1 MGLVNTFDTAKYAGG
16 NGIADKVYG
25 VLDGGFGLAGDI
37 GSSVQK
43 RRQAKGLATSS
54 TWANNF
60 NNMKTGGGQ
69 FDFSK
74 LFGGGSSSASGG
86 TSGASG
92 AKGMA
97 TGAIGNAID
106 KTWTF
111 TNNMIGD
118 VYTKGRSK
126 FDSGVLNTAYGRSSD
141 DPFFGGI
148 GRDKNTKRLANDIRN
163 EGFVATS
170 NNMGDLQNEI
180 GSANLFNGEVS
191 GISNGQRTA
200 SVFQGSA
207 SGAAK
212 GAKIGSNFGPWG
224 MAIGAIAGGV
234 GGAIAKLFGNK
245 RAKRRLAA
253 LNKAIRYSNMSKD
266 QQVQD
271 SVNNMVTMNN
281 NKMFAR
287 MEANG
292 GWHDVVSRYN
302 AGLHYFADGGKIESS
317 STEGKISQR
326 KEDWPGITEINAGGS
341 HEENPNGGVLQGI
354 APDGAPNLV
363 EQGEVKISDITGGGN
378 QYVLSAR
385 IVITPEMAQQFGID
399 SKLVGLTYADG
410 FKKAYSQYKERQGN
424 PEVRNEVASLIS
436 KFQQAQD
443 AEKAQREAQMQMA
456 VMQSMTP
463 DQQQMMAQMAEQEAQ
478 AQAQAEQQAQAQ
490 QAAQMGQDP
499 MAQQQMMQQGQ
510 MPQEGMD
517 QLQSEAMQSQQPMS
531 EAEAQQMMMLGGGQ
545 QPMMANGGRFR
556 AKARRYDDGGLLS
569 SYIPSMTL
577 PAYPDYIEPRLPA
590 PALSYPL
597 GVSAS
602 PSYQSSLASRYQA
615 QYPSMPRFLQRLYA
629 MFGAPSF
636 PTADTPAVTSTP
648 TAVTTAPEGDDAAI
662 AGSERARLYD
672 DLGVDS
678 LRRRAKLDKAP
689 IIAGMYSWL
698 RSKDYMQDADKYN
711 RIIREGMSR
720 SMVSPERLGGYYRP
734 RYVDPNFNNAALSS
748 SSAQALRNAATLTN
762 GNRAAAAAVQSSI
775 FDRATRARG
784 EQLYQA
790 QLANEQARAQAAQM
804 NNGIDQANAQ
814 MRMQAAADNANRIYN
829 AYGFMEQNTAGVDQ
843 YNKTMKHNLYQNV
856 ANLMGKY
863 GVDARNRMTA
873 AIMAGNGLFGK
884 GAENVYT
891 GK

>member
-1 MGLVNTFDTAKYAGG
+1 MALVNTFDTTKYAGG

-25 VLDGGFGLAGDI
+25 ALDGGFGLAGDI

-43 RRQAKGLATSS
+43 RRQAKGLATNP
-54 TWANNF
+54 TWADNF

-126 FDSGVLNTAYGRSSD
+126 FDSGVLNTAYGQSTD

-148 GRDKNTKRLANDIRN
+148 GRNRNAERLANDIRN

-180 GSANLFNGEVS
+180 SSTNLFNGEVS
-191 GISNGQRTA
+191 GISDGQRTA

-234 GGAIAKLFGNK
+234 GGAVSKLFGNQ
-245 RAKRRLAA
+245 RAKRRLAK

-287 MEANG
+287 MEADG
-292 GWHDVVSRYN
+292 GWHEVMDRYN

-478 AQAQAEQQAQAQ
+478 AQAQAEQKAQAQ

-499 MAQQQMMQQGQ
+499 MAQQQIMQQG
-510 MPQEGMD
+510 GAD
-517 QLQSEAMQSQQPMS
+517 QLPPEAMQGQQPMS

-545 QPMMANGGRFR
+545 QPMANGGRFKTI
-556 AKARRYDDGGLLS
+556 KARRYDDGGPLS
-569 SYIPSMTL
+569 SYYTPLTTSPML
-577 PAYPDYIEPRLPA
+577 PD
-590 PALSYPL
+590 SYP
-597 GVSAS
+597 
-602 PSYQSSLASRYQA
+602 SSLASRYQA

-629 MFGAPSF
+629 RFGAPSF
-636 PTADTPAVTSTP
+636 PTADAPVSTP
-648 TAVTTAPEGDDAAI
+648 TSTATATVPEGDDAAI

-689 IIAGMYSWL
+689 VIAGLYSWL

-711 RIIREGMSR
+711 RIIREGLGR

-829 AYGFMEQNTAGVDQ
+829 AYGLMEQNTAGIDQ

-873 AIMAGNGLFGK
+873 AVMAGNGLFGK

>member
-1 MGLVNTFDTAKYAGG
+1 MALVNTFDTAKYAGG

-25 VLDGGFGLAGDI
+25 ALDGSFDFAGNI
-37 GSSVQK
+37 GSTVQK
-43 RRQAKGLATSS
+43 RRADKGLSTNA
-54 TWANNF
+54 TWARNF
-60 NNMKTGGGQ
+60 NSMKTGGGQ

-74 LFGGGSSSASGG
+74 LFGGSSSSASGG
-86 TSGASG
+86 TSGA
-92 AKGMA
+92 KGMA
-97 TGAIGNAID
+97 AGAIGNAID

-111 TNNMIGD
+111 ANNMIGD
-118 VYTKGRSK
+118 VYTRGRSK
-126 FDSGVLNTAYGRSSD
+126 FDSGVINTAYGQSSD

-148 GRDKNTKRLANDIRN
+148 GRNRNTERLANDIRN
-163 EGFVATS
+163 EGFVSTS

-180 GSANLFNGEVS
+180 ASTNLFNGEVS
-191 GISNGQRTA
+191 GISDGQRTA

-234 GGAIAKLFGNK
+234 GGAVSKLFGNQ

-271 SVNNMVTMNN
+271 SVNNMSTMNN
-281 NKMFAR
+281 NRMFSR
-287 MEANG
+287 MAADG
-292 GWHDVVSRYN
+292 GWQEVMSRYK

-317 STEGKISQR
+317 DTQGKISQS
-326 KEDWPGITEINAGGS
+326 KEDWPGITEFNAGGS
-341 HEENPNGGVLQGI
+341 HEENPNGGILQGI

-363 EQGEVKISDITGGGN
+363 EQGEVKISDIIGGGN
-378 QYVLSAR
+378 QYILSAR
-385 IVITPEMAQQFGID
+385 IVITPEMAQTYGID
-399 SKLVGLTYADG
+399 SKLIGMTYADG

-463 DQQQMMAQMAEQEAQ
+463 DQQQMVAQMAEQEAQ

-490 QAAQMGQDP
+490 QAAQQAAQMGQDP
-499 MAQQQMMQQGQ
+499 MAQQQMTQQGQ
-510 MPQEGMD
+510 MPPEDMGQMPP
-517 QLQSEAMQSQQPMS
+517 EAMQGQPPMS
-531 EAEAQQMMMLGGGQ
+531 EAEAQQMAMLGGGQ
-545 QPMMANGGRFR
+545 QPMMANGGRIRVKPRRFDNGGDFTVAPLTAPQPNYANFDNLYSR
-556 AKARRYDDGGLLS
+556 AKRWLS
-569 SYIPSMTL
+569 SSTPTDELLEGAKGWMGMPTL
-577 PAYPDYIEPRLPA
+577 P
-590 PALSYPL
+590 SYSIL
-597 GVSAS
+597 
-602 PSYQSSLASRYQA
+602 
-615 QYPSMPRFLQRLYA
+615 
-629 MFGAPSF
+629 
-636 PTADTPAVTSTP
+636 DTLRAAKKQPAVTVP
-648 TAVTTAPEGDDAAI
+648 ADDDDATI
-662 AGSERARLYD
+662 ARSERDKMYD
-672 DLGVDS
+672 ELGVNS
-678 LRRRAKLDKAP
+678 LRHRAQLDKAP
-689 IIAGMYSWL
+689 VVAGLYSWL
-698 RSKDYMQDADKYN
+698 RSRDYMQDADRFN
-711 RIIREGMSR
+711 NTIREGMSR

-734 RYVDPNFNNAALSS
+734 RYVDPDFGNAALRS
-748 SSAQALRNAATLTN
+748 SSAQALRNVASLTG
-762 GNRAAAAAVQSSI
+762 GNRAAAAAAQAAV

-804 NNGIDQANAQ
+804 NNAIDQANAQ
-814 MRMQAAADNANRIYN
+814 MKMQAAADNANRIYN
-829 AYGFMEQNTAGVDQ
+829 AYGLIGQNTAGVDQ
-843 YNKTMKHNLYQNV
+843 YNKSMKHNLYQNA
-856 ANLMGKY
+856 ANLLGKY

-873 AIMAGNGLFGK
+873 AVMAGNGLFGK

>member
-1 MGLVNTFDTAKYAGG
+1 MALVNTFDTAKYAEG

-25 VLDGGFGLAGDI
+25 ALDGGFGLAGDI

-43 RRQAKGLATSS
+43 RRQAKGLATNP

-86 TSGASG
+86 TSGATG

-106 KTWTF
+106 KTWAF

-126 FDSGVLNTAYGRSSD
+126 FDSGVLNTAYGQSTD

-148 GRDKNTKRLANDIRN
+148 GRNRNTERLANDIRN

-180 GSANLFNGEVS
+180 SSTNIFNGEVS
-191 GISNGQRTA
+191 GISDGQRTA

-234 GGAIAKLFGNK
+234 GGAVSKLFGNQ

-292 GWHDVVSRYN
+292 GWHEVMDRYN

-317 STEGKISQR
+317 STKGKISQS

-385 IVITPEMAQQFGID
+385 IVITPEMAQLFGID

-499 MAQQQMMQQGQ
+499 MAQQQMMQQG
-510 MPQEGMD
+510 GAD
-517 QLQSEAMQSQQPMS
+517 QLPPEAMQGQQPMS

-545 QPMMANGGRFR
+545 QPMANGGRF
-556 AKARRYDDGGLLS
+556 KTTKVRRYDDGGSLS
-569 SYIPSMTL
+569 SYVPLATSPT
-577 PAYPDYIEPRLPA
+577 AYPNSIEPRISA
-590 PALSYPL
+590 PILSYPM
-597 GVSAS
+597 GRST
-602 PSYQSSLASRYQA
+602 SLPYPNSLESRYQP
-615 QYPSMPRFLQRLYA
+615 QYPTLPRFLQRLYA
-629 MFGAPSF
+629 RLGAPSY
-636 PTADTPAVTSTP
+636 PTTDTPAATQTP
-648 TAVTTAPEGDDAAI
+648 TATAASTDDDAAI
-662 AGSERARLYD
+662 AGSERAKIYD

-678 LRRRAKLDKAP
+678 MRRRAKLDKAP
-689 IIAGMYSWL
+689 VIAGLYSWL

-748 SSAQALRNAATLTN
+748 SSAQALRNAAMLTN

-829 AYGFMEQNTAGVDQ
+829 AYGLMEQNTAGVDQ

-873 AIMAGNGLFGK
+873 AVMAGNGLFGK

>member
-1 MGLVNTFDTAKYAGG
+1 MALVNTFDTAKYASG

-25 VLDGGFGLAGDI
+25 ALDGGFGLAGDI

-43 RRQAKGLATSS
+43 RRKAKDLATNS
-54 TWANNF
+54 TWADNF

-69 FDFSK
+69 FDLGK
-74 LFGGGSSSASGG
+74 LFGGGSSSASDGA
-86 TSGASG
+86 SGVSG

-106 KTWTF
+106 KAWGF
-111 TNNMIGD
+111 SNNMIGD
-118 VYTKGRSK
+118 VYSKGRSK
-126 FDSGVLNTAYGRSSD
+126 FDSGILNTAYGQSSD

-148 GRDKNTKRLANDIRN
+148 GRDRNTERLVNDIRN
-163 EGFVATS
+163 EGFVSTS

-180 GSANLFNGEVS
+180 GSTNLYNGEVS
-191 GISNGQRTA
+191 GISDGQRTA

-234 GGAIAKLFGNK
+234 GGAVSKLFGNQ

-253 LNKAIRYSNMSKD
+253 LNKAIRYGNMSKD

-317 STEGKISQR
+317 DSQGKISQS
-326 KEDWPGITEINAGGS
+326 KDDWPGITEINAGGS

-385 IVITPEMAQQFGID
+385 IVITPDMAQQFGID

-499 MAQQQMMQQGQ
+499 MAQQQMTQQGG
-510 MPQEGMD
+510 MPQEGME
-517 QLQSEAMQSQQPMS
+517 QMSPEAMQGQQPMS

-556 AKARRYDDGGLLS
+556 TKARRYDDGGPIS
-569 SYIPSMTL
+569 SVLPTLPTSTSLAIPSSL
-577 PAYPDYIEPRLPA
+577 ESRF
-590 PALSYPL
+590 
-597 GVSAS
+597 
-602 PSYQSSLASRYQA
+602 PSQQ
-615 QYPSMPRFLQRLYA
+615 QYPSLPLFLQKIYERLH
-629 MFGAPSF
+629 SQR
-636 PTADTPAVTSTP
+636 TADPTMPVATQTP
-648 TAVTTAPEGDDAAI
+648 TVADVADDDATI
-662 AGSERARLYD
+662 AGNERARLYD

-689 IIAGMYSWL
+689 VIAGMYSWL

-711 RIIREGMSR
+711 RIIREGMNR

-775 FDRATRARG
+775 FDRAARARG
-784 EQLYQA
+784 EQLFQA
-790 QLANEQARAQAAQM
+790 QLENEKARAQAAQM
-804 NNGIDQANAQ
+804 NNAIDQTNAQ
-814 MRMQAAADNANRIYN
+814 MRMQASADNANRIYN
-829 AYGFMEQNTAGVDQ
+829 AYGLMEQNTAGVDQ

-873 AIMAGNGLFGK
+873 AVMAGNGLFGK